1 MARKAL
7 LTEGEI
13 RQFMKLAKLTP
24 VGQSRLQEMGVF
36 GERDEDEELED
47 ELGATEDELGHEDH
61 IADEEGGEL
70 DALDTDLDAVDDE
83 AGLGGGGLDAEL
95 EDMLAQ
101 GVEALA
107 AAWGIEDRVEV
118 EGGDEGGED
127 LGAPLP
133 GDEEEM
139 SMDVDL
145 EMEPQGD
152 ELDVVADEEEEEI
165 PGSRMYENL
174 SEDQIVQEVAKRVV
188 ARLATNQKKEN
199 LSEELAERI
208 FKRLTNKQA

>member
-1 MARKAL
+1 
-7 LTEGEI
+7 
-13 RQFMKLAKLTP
+13 MKLAKLNP
-24 VGQSRLQEMGVF
+24 VGQNRLQEMGVF

-70 DALDTDLDAVDDE
+70 DALDTDLDAVEDD
-83 AGLGGGGLDAEL
+83 AGLEGGGLDAEL

-118 EGGDEGGED
+118 EGGEGDVED
-127 LGAPLP
+127 LGEPLP
-133 GDEEEM
+133 GDEEEL

-145 EMEPQGD
+145 EMGHEGGE
-152 ELDVVADEEEEEI
+152 ELDMAADEEEEI
-165 PGSRMYENL
+165 PGSRMYEDL

-188 ARLATNQKKEN
+188 ARLAANQKKES